1 MGTVVT
7 MLRLTT
13 LLLLLLRE
21 MNTAAS
27 QQEFD
32 ADQCFLSAGLG
43 YGTRKFLE
51 DCEEIERFT
60 TVPKPLTDSTS
71 AFGVHSVI
79 CCPDQNIDPAAL
91 QEEEE
96 YNYDSEYD
104 SGDFYDYGG
113 VP

>member
-1 MGTVVT
+1 MIKVT
-7 MLRLTT
+7 
-13 LLLLLLRE
+13 
-21 MNTAAS
+21 AFPYFYS
-27 QQEFD
+27 
-32 ADQCFLSAGLG
+32 
-43 YGTRKFLE
+43 
-51 DCEEIERFT
+51 ERFT

-104 SGDFYDYGG
+104 AGDFYDYGG
-113 VP
+113 APTYDFLEPSPPPTVQFLISQQQIMKFVN